1 MARFV
6 VVPRCCRVLL
16 RCARCG
22 RKLQVSYG
30 SGRSP
35 RSLRY
40 FCRGTF
46 GDHAQPNCI
55 SFGGNRVDR
64 ALAQEVIER
73 VQPIGVEAALAAMKS
88 FAQEQSEKRRQL
100 ENALEQAR
108 FEASRAHRQYDAV
121 DPENRLVASNLEQ
134 RWNERLLAVRA
145 LEDQLAQLAIAPV
158 KSLREMDRERLFAL
172 GRDLSQAWDSPGV
185 TVETRK
191 KIVRLLISEIVI
203 DVIGD

>member
-1 MARFV
+1 WNEWDVLIKHHHDGYIAWEEFERNQRLIADNANGKSFLSRGSV
-6 VVPRCCRVLL
+6 RPGAALLPGLL

-35 RSLRY
+35 RSLWD
-40 FCRGTF
+40 FGRGTF

-64 ALAQEVIER
+64 AVAQEVIER

-121 DPENRLVASNLEQ
+121 DPE
-134 RWNERLLAVRA
+134 
-145 LEDQLAQLAIAPV
+145 
-158 KSLREMDRERLFAL
+158 
-172 GRDLSQAWDSPGV
+172 
-185 TVETRK
+185 
-191 KIVRLLISEIVI
+191 
-203 DVIGD
+203 